1 MVQRVKVNLEEIE
14 SMLYFWQACN
24 DKERVAESYM
34 AETASMP
41 GISLS
46 YDEEFNAE
54 SVRKVLSAITN
65 RELLSQKTKK
75 EARFWNNN
83 MWMMEDLSYT
93 DMMVKPI
100 KLLNLDDFAER
111 LKGVPGSDKYEEIEV
126 RFSPLHVEDYYM
138 KGNMLVIN
146 FFRVRPSDMD
156 NSAFIDDKEL
166 KEYIFEKVTELL
178 QK

>member
-1 MVQRVKVNLEEIE
+1 MVERIRVNIEEIE
-14 SMLYFWQACN
+14 SMLYFWQSCN
-24 DKERVAESYM
+24 DKERVAESYL
-34 AETASMP
+34 AEIASMP

-65 RELLSQKTKK
+65 RELLSQKSKK

-100 KLLNLDDFAER
+100 KLLNLDDMVDR
-111 LKGVPGSDKYEEIEV
+111 LKDVPGSDKYQEIEV
-126 RFSPLHVEDYYM
+126 RFSPLHVDDYYM
-138 KGNMLVIN
+138 DKNRLVIN
-146 FFRVRPSDMD
+146 FFRIRPSDVD
-156 NSAFIDDKEL
+156 DSAYIDDKNI
-166 KEYIFEKVTELL
+166 KDYIFDKIKELL
-178 QK
+178 QR